1 MAEHFIT
8 TPATTFPR
16 SKTPPG
22 PRGHFL
28 LGVAPEMQ
36 KDAPKFLLELNR
48 QYGDIVRMRFAFWNV
63 YVIYHPDDI
72 RYVHQTNHKNY
83 NNKDFFIYHML
94 RPLFG
99 NGIIT
104 NDGQSWL
111 HQRRL
116 IQPAF
121 HRKRIAAL
129 GEKMH
134 EGTLAMLERWREY
147 EERGQAFDLAEQMY
161 HLTLCNVGKTLFG
174 IDLTEG
180 ANDFE
185 QTFIRLNRLWAKY
198 FYAPFPPI
206 NVPTPRNLQLKA
218 AIRHLSGIVD
228 GIIYEHRQDNVD
240 RGDLLSMLLMA
251 RDEETGQGMSEQ
263 QVHDEAVTMLNAGH
277 ETTATALTWT
287 LYLIS
292 RHPEVE
298 RRFHEE
304 LDTVIGGDAPTF
316 EHVGKLTYTQ
326 MILEESMRLYPPV
339 WLFGRKAT
347 ADDEI
352 RGYHIPANSVIF
364 MSPYSTHHNSTCWE
378 NPEVFDP
385 ERFSPERA
393 ASRQPYS
400 YFPFSG
406 GPRQCIGNVFA
417 LMEAKQVLAAIGQR
431 YRLRTVLDHPVEYE
445 ATLNIRPRYG
455 ILMNLERRSAREASL
470 PRLDMPEINR

>member
-1 MAEHFIT
+1 MAEQVT
-8 TPATTFPR
+8 TVPPVAIPH

-28 LGVAPEMQ
+28 LGVAPQMQ
-36 KDAPKFLLELNR
+36 KDAPKFLLELNQ

-63 YVIYHPDDI
+63 YVLYHPDDI
-72 RYVHQTNHKNY
+72 RYVHQTNHRNY

-129 GEKMH
+129 GEKMN
-134 EGTLAMLERWREY
+134 EGTFAMLERWQEY
-147 EERGQAFDLAEQMY
+147 ERRGETFDVAEQMY
-161 HLTLCNVGKTLFG
+161 NLTLCNVGKTLFG
-174 IDLTEG
+174 IDFTSG
-180 ANDFE
+180 ADDF
-185 QTFIRLNRLWAKY
+185 QHTFLQLNRLWAQY
-198 FYAPFPPI
+198 FYSPFPPI
-206 NVPTPRNLQLKA
+206 NVPTPRNLRLKA
-218 AIRHLSGIVD
+218 AIRQLSNVVD
-228 GIIYEHRQDNVD
+228 GIIDEHRRHNEDT
-240 RGDLLSMLLMA
+240 GDLLSMLLMA
-251 RDEETGQGMSEQ
+251 RDEETGQGMNEQ

-287 LYLIS
+287 LYLIAT
-292 RHPEVE
+292 HPEVE

-304 LDTVIGGDAPTF
+304 LDTVIGGAVPTF
-316 EHVGKLTYTQ
+316 EHVAKLTYTQ

-352 RGYHIPANSVIF
+352 RGYPIPANSVIF
-364 MSPYSTHHNSTCWE
+364 MSPYCMHHNPTYWE

-385 ERFSPERA
+385 ERFSPERV
-393 ASRQPYS
+393 ASRLPYS

-417 LMEAKQVLAAIGQR
+417 MMEAKQVLAAIGHR
-431 YRLRTVLDHPVEYE
+431 YRLRVQPDHPIEYE
-445 ATLNIRPRYG
+445 ATLNIRPRHG
-455 ILMNLERRSAREASL
+455 IMVNLESRHA
-470 PRLDMPEINR
+470 